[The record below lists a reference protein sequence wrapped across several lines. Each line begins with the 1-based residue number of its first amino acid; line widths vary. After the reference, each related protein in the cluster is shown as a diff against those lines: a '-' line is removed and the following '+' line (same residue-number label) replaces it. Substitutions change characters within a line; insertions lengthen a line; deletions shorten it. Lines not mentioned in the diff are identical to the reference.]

1 MPHNKKHSAA
11 SNVKSSRTENTV
23 ANTEGAHMPDAR
35 SSGPKVSEKD
45 ARAAFTSGQKPADKT
60 KHK

>member
-1 MPHNKKHSAA
+1 MQHNKKHSAA
-11 SNVKSSRTENTV
+11 SNAKSSRSENTV

-45 ARAAFTSGQKPADKT
+45 ARAAFNAGHKPGDKN
-60 KHK
+60 KNK

>member
-1 MPHNKKHSAA
+1 MPHNKKHSPA
-11 SNVKSSRTENTV
+11 SNLKSSRTESMV
-23 ANTEGAHMPDAR
+23 ANTEGAHMPDAK

-45 ARAAFTSGQKPADKT
+45 ARAAFTSSQKSSDKN